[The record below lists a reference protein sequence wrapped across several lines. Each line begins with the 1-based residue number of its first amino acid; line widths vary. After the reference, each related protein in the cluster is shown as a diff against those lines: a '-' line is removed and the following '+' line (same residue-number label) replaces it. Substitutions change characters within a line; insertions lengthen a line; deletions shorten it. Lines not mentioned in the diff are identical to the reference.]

1 MLGHYSS
8 LFTPSLHH
16 PEKFENAVFVGTFSL
31 FFLSSSTSSLIGKG
45 AGAEEED
52 NDTGAGMYLP
62 IVLATVG
69 TAIFDE
75 EEVSSIIFLPGAL
88 LASSCTD
95 FKKAVDMNFTV
106 RIKGETIHRLTHL
119 FL

>member
-1 MLGHYSS
+1 
-8 LFTPSLHH
+8 
-16 PEKFENAVFVGTFSL
+16 VGTFSL
-31 FFLSSSTSSLIGKG
+31 FFLSSSTSSLTGKG

-52 NDTGAGMYLP
+52 DAGAGMYLP

-88 LASSCTD
+88 LASSCKD
-95 FKKAVDMNFTV
+95 FKKTVDMNFTV
-106 RIKGETIHRLTHL
+106 ENKRGNYTSTDSLVPVEATLS
-119 FL
+119 FQ